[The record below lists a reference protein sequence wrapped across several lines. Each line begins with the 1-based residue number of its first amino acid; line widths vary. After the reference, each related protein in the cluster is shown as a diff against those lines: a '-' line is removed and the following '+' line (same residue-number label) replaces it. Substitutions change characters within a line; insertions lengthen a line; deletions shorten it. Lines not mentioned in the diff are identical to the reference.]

1 MLNLKLTRPLC
12 AYDIESTGT
21 SPSKDRIVQLCVKK
35 FYPDGTHTVHSSLV
49 NPGIPIPAEATET
62 HKITDEMVANAP
74 TFKQIAK
81 SIFKVFEGSDVLH
94 FNGNQFDNI
103 MLSEEFAREG
113 IIWPQYNMKS
123 IDASVIFKKH
133 EERTLTAAMR
143 FYCDKDHEGAHA
155 ADADVDATV
164 EVLGAQLA
172 RYEDIQSMT
181 IDELHD
187 YCVYDRDKNNVDLAG
202 KIARNDRGDFIFT
215 FGKNKGLRV
224 IDDLKYCEWL
234 LKPDSDFTLQTKS
247 IVQGIYN
254 NAKGTTQKLNLM

>member
-21 SPSKDRIVQLCVKK
+21 SPSKDSIVQLCVKK
-35 FYPDGTHTVHSSLV
+35 FYPDGTHTVHTSLV
-49 NPGIPIPAEATET
+49 NPEMLIPAEATET
-62 HKITDEMVANAP
+62 HHITDEMVAKAP

-81 SIFKVFEGSDVLH
+81 SIFKVLDGADVLT
-94 FNGNQFDNI
+94 FNGNMFDNI
-103 MLSEEFAREG
+103 LLSEEFAREG
-113 IIWPQYNMKS
+113 IIWPASNMKS
-123 IDASVIFKKH
+123 IDGSVIFKKH

-164 EVLGAQLA
+164 EVLDAQLD
-172 RYEDIQSMT
+172 RYDDIKDMT
-181 IDELHD
+181 VDELHD

-202 KIARNDRGDFIFT
+202 KIARNENGDFIFT

-224 IDDLKYCEWL
+224 IDDLKYCEWM

-254 NAKGTTQKLNLM
+254 NKKGVTQELPLI